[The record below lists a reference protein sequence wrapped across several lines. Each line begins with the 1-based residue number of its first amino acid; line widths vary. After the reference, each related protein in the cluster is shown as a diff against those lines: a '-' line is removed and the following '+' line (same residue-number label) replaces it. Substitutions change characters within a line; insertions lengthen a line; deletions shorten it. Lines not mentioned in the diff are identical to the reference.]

1 MDGQLNSQVKRVY
14 KIRPARDSDLEA
26 VVRMGSDFHSSTAM
40 GQLIPF
46 NIPDVVYLFAA
57 ALDSGVLLVAVD
69 DTDSAIGL
77 IACTLNPYPYNTAYL
92 CCAEMMFWID
102 PEHRGGSLATRLL
115 KAAEQE
121 AKAKGADFMVMI
133 ALETSPEGIDSY
145 YRKLGYSR
153 TERTYVK
160 GVG

>member
-1 MDGQLNSQVKRVY
+1 MAGLSNSQVKRVY
-14 KIRPARDSDLEA
+14 KIRHARDSDLAA
-26 VVRMGSDFHSSTAM
+26 VVRMGSEFHASTEM
-40 GQLIPF
+40 GQRVPINLSDI
-46 NIPDVVYLFAA
+46 VYLFATA
-57 ALDSGVLLVAVD
+57 IDTGILLVAVD
-69 DTDSAIGL
+69 DTDAAIGL
-77 IACTLNPYPYNTAYL
+77 IACTLAPYPYNTAYL

-115 KAAEQE
+115 KAAEKE
-121 AKAKGADFMVMI
+121 AQAKGVHFMVMI

-145 YRKLGYSR
+145 YKTLGYSR